1 MKIIGISFL
10 TTISRDIQCRPAEGL
25 PSLDMNA
32 FRSALKCIFVI
43 NTHAGFTITQI
54 NRDNKYCPH
63 KDEMIHEHGI
73 TMIFAHAQ
81 DHVP

>member
-10 TTISRDIQCRPAEGL
+10 TTISRDIQCCTAEGL
-25 PSLDMNA
+25 SSLDMNV
-32 FRSALKCIFVI
+32 FRSALKCIYVI
-43 NTHAGFTITQI
+43 NAHAGFTITQI

-63 KDEMIHEHGI
+63 KDEMINEHGI